1 MVVEELLRSFVQ
13 TEDSEIITQ
22 LGSISEIHCYQ
33 KGERLYE
40 IGDVQSK
47 VYLLMD
53 GILRCY
59 MMDNTRAEITDCFMS
74 GQWIAANSADFFL
87 KGNETPSFVGT
98 EALTEAKVLEI
109 SAKPLFEMLQQY
121 PQLMKMYVWCLERAL
136 NFQNEINYKRLYLSG
151 SKRYEWFC
159 ERWPEVD
166 KIASNRQ
173 IASFLGIRSEYLS
186 RLRHPKKK

>member
-1 MVVEELLRSFVQ
+1 
-13 TEDSEIITQ
+13 
-22 LGSISEIHCYQ
+22 
-33 KGERLYE
+33 
-40 IGDVQSK
+40 
-47 VYLLMD
+47 MD

-87 KGNETPSFVGT
+87 KGNETPSFVGA

-109 SAKPLFEMLQQY
+109 SAKPLFDMLQQY

-173 IASFLGIRSEYLS
+173 IASFLGIRSEYLR

>member
-1 MVVEELLRSFVQ
+1 M
-13 TEDSEIITQ
+13 
-22 LGSISEIHCYQ
+22 
-33 KGERLYE
+33 
-40 IGDVQSK
+40 
-47 VYLLMD
+47 
-53 GILRCY
+53 
-59 MMDNTRAEITDCFMS
+59 
-74 GQWIAANSADFFL
+74 
-87 KGNETPSFVGT
+87 
-98 EALTEAKVLEI
+98 TEAKVLEI
-109 SAKPLFEMLQQY
+109 SAKPLFDMLQQY